1 MSRKLLEMTE
11 ALVAEG
17 CLIPMDVAANL
28 MNYGY
33 VVEGM
38 EDRIDGFRIID
49 DIVEDYENTYE

>member
-1 MSRKLLEMTE
+1 MSRRLLEMTE
-11 ALVAEG
+11 TLISEG
-17 CLIPMDVAANL
+17 FMVPIDVATTL
-28 MNYGY
+28 MGNGY